1 VPEPAVSADAARMR
15 LARQAARR
23 REAIT
28 ALRVGEAACADAA
41 SVLGNGVGPAE
52 ARSAAL
58 ECAFELV
65 EVAETLRRAVRLS
78 RDERRR
84 LAVLWTGRGLLSRRE
99 IADRLGVSER
109 TVWRYLGRPG
119 AGPGTS

>member
-1 VPEPAVSADAARMR
+1 MPKPAVSADAARMR

-28 ALRVGEAACADAA
+28 ALRVGEAACSDAA
-41 SVLGNGVGPAE
+41 AVLANGASPAE
-52 ARSAAL
+52 ARAAAL
-58 ECAFELV
+58 EATFELAA
-65 EVAETLRRAVRLS
+65 VAETLRRAVRLS

-84 LAVLWTGRGLLSRRE
+84 LAVLWTGRGYLSRRE

-109 TVWRYLGRPG
+109 TVWRDLGRP
-119 AGPGTS
+119 

>member
-1 VPEPAVSADAARMR
+1 M
-15 LARQAARR
+15 
-23 REAIT
+23 
-28 ALRVGEAACADAA
+28 LRVGEAACSDAA
-41 SVLGNGVGPAE
+41 AVLSNGASPAE

-58 ECAFELV
+58 EAAFELV
-65 EVAETLRRAVRLS
+65 EVADVLRRAVRLS

-109 TVWRYLGRPG
+109 TVWRYLGHP
-119 AGPGTS
+119 